1 MYKLNVLKIGM
12 KLNIIKNI
20 KTKTVFYPINYHN
33 NVTIENVGKFSLCH
47 LQVIFLT
54 YKNHI

>member
-20 KTKTVFYPINYHN
+20 KTKTVFYPINYYD
-33 NVTIENVGKFSLCH
+33 VTIENVGKFSLCH